1 MGTMLSSW
9 KWWNSRGWSKILSIK
24 LFGVGLIMKTKTDR
38 PDHQVI
44 GNLIE
49 PGSKVLDLGCGTG
62 ELLYLLAKYKKVKA
76 QGIELNDEA
85 IFKCVEKGLSVTHQD
100 IDTGLAEYPDKSF
113 DYVILNQ
120 SMQEVIKVDT
130 VIKEALRVGD
140 KVIVGFSNFASLK
153 ARCQMFFFG
162 HSPVTQSLPYRWY
175 DTPNLHFL
183 SILDFWDYCHN
194 NKLKVLGHAYLNGN
208 NRIYL
213 FPNLFAEEAIF
224 VLTK

>member
-1 MGTMLSSW
+1 
-9 KWWNSRGWSKILSIK
+9 
-24 LFGVGLIMKTKTDR
+24 MKTKTDR

-44 GNLIE
+44 GALIE

-62 ELLYLLAKYKKVKA
+62 ELLFLLAKYKKVKA

-100 IDTGLAEYPDKSF
+100 IDTGLAEYPNGCF

-130 VIKEALRVGD
+130 VIKEALRVGE
-140 KVIVGFSNFASLK
+140 KVIIGFSNFAYIT
-153 ARCQMFFFG
+153 ARLQMFFLG
-162 HSPVTQSLPYRWY
+162 RSPVTPSLPYSWH

-183 SILDFWDYCHN
+183 SISDFWQYCRQN
-194 NKLKVLGHAYLNGN
+194 RLKVLSHTYLNG
-208 NRIYL
+208 RLKIYFL
-213 FPNLFAEEAIF
+213 PNLLAEEAIF
-224 VLTK
+224 VLTR

>member
-1 MGTMLSSW
+1 
-9 KWWNSRGWSKILSIK
+9 
-24 LFGVGLIMKTKTDR
+24 MKDR
-38 PDHQVI
+38 PDHRVI
-44 GNLIE
+44 AKFIK

-62 ELLYLLAKYKKVKA
+62 ELLSLLVKTKKARV

-100 IDTGLAEYPDKSF
+100 IDTGLSEYPDKSF

-140 KVIVGFSNFASLK
+140 KVIIGFSNFASLK
-153 ARCQMFFFG
+153 ARCQMFFLG
-162 HSPVTQSLPYRWY
+162 RSPVTKSLPYRWH

-183 SILDFWDYCHN
+183 TIFDFWEYCRN
-194 NKLKVLGHAYLNGN
+194 NKLKVLKYAYLNGDF
-208 NRIYL
+208 RVYL
-213 FPNLFAEEAIF
+213 YPNLFAEEAIF